1 MEEYEINL
9 VEMFRVIFRKFK
21 YCVYLGLVFMLLLG
35 GYKAYSTYQTIN
47 DPAKVEQSEKDYET
61 ALEEYEDKKE
71 QLEKDIAKLELKIPN
86 LDKYIQN
93 SYKMEFDPYAV
104 SISRREYAIDS
115 FYKVNPGMSY
125 QNKDMTSTL
134 VSAYKLA
141 MDSSE
146 FFDYIIEDLNLDTES
161 TYLDEIISIDD
172 KGNGIVS
179 IKVIGKDEEFAKSLS
194 DSIEKYYAGIKSK
207 IDDIAKHDITL
218 YNTTLYTTVDE
229 SYITHQENKINDYNK
244 QVEDLELKKT
254 ELADLKEPTKAE
266 LEGMKPVIKGFIKF
280 GVVGFFVGGVL
291 LGMLYAFGYLFN
303 TKVCNEKELYDRYHV
318 RVFGS
323 VNVK

>member
-35 GYKAYSTYQTIN
+35 GYKAYTTYQTIN
-47 DPAKVEQSEKDYET
+47 DPAKVEEIEKNYET
-61 ALEEYEDKKE
+61 ALEEYEKQQE
-71 QLEKDIAKLELKIPN
+71 TLEKDIAKLELKIPN
-86 LDKYIQN
+86 LEKYLEK

-104 SISRREYAIDS
+104 AISRREYAIDA
-115 FYKVNPGMSY
+115 FYQVNPGMSY

-134 VSAYKLA
+134 VSAYMLA

-146 FFDYIIEDLNLDTES
+146 FHDYIINDLKLDTEA
-161 TYLDEIISIDD
+161 TYLDEIISIED

-179 IKVIGKDEEFAKSLS
+179 IKVIAHDEIFAKNVSN
-194 DSIEKYYAGIKSK
+194 SIEKYYSSIKNK
-207 IDDIAKHDITL
+207 INDIAKHDFTL

-229 SYITHQENKINDYNK
+229 TLITYQENKINDYNT
-244 QVEDLELKKT
+244 QVDLLESKKT
-254 ELADLKEPTKAE
+254 ELADLKEPTKDE
-266 LEGMKPVIKGFIKF
+266 LEGMSSVIKGFIKF
-280 GVVGFFVGGVL
+280 GIVGFFVGGVL

-303 TKVCNEKELYDRYHV
+303 TKVCNEKELYDRYHL